1 MRWCA
6 TRPATNPAAGPDHTL
21 AVSSIAAHH
30 VARRS
35 GQSGAPAAQ
44 RGRTRLTVTS
54 SGTQSG
60 AEEASETMPRKGAR
74 PGTSQPVLPVRR
86 WTARRAGPHADV
98 TMADTQPCY
107 AASSLAAGPSPLR
120 QPERRQLTHDHDH
133 EVEYRQRGRQ
143 APPAPS
149 GKPHAEPH
157 PTATGRPPTPAQRLD
172 TTYRQLGNPR
182 FLQPG
187 LRRLK
192 SPQLC
197 QLS

>member
-1 MRWCA
+1 
-6 TRPATNPAAGPDHTL
+6 
-21 AVSSIAAHH
+21 
-30 VARRS
+30 
-35 GQSGAPAAQ
+35 
-44 RGRTRLTVTS
+44 VTS

-149 GKPHAEPH
+149 GKPHAEPQ
-157 PTATGRPPTPAQRLD
+157 PTATGRSPTPAQRLD
-172 TTYRQLGNPR
+172 TTYRQLDRAPAVGEEA
-182 FLQPG
+182 G
-187 LRRLK
+187 
-192 SPQLC
+192 SAGGMSC
-197 QLS
+197 QLSTDPLGRSRSSPRFEPC

>member
-1 MRWCA
+1 M
-6 TRPATNPAAGPDHTL
+6 
-21 AVSSIAAHH
+21 
-30 VARRS
+30 
-35 GQSGAPAAQ
+35 
-44 RGRTRLTVTS
+44 TS

-149 GKPHAEPH
+149 GKPYAEPQ
-157 PTATGRPPTPAQRLD
+157 PTATGRSPTPAQRLD
-172 TTYRQLGNPR
+172 TTYRQLDQNDPLRDQPPR
-182 FLQPG
+182 CRTPAIHSGSTPNLEPHSLSSSG
-187 LRRLK
+187 RSVWSY
-192 SPQLC
+192 SPPSPWAGSLMPLITALGFC
-197 QLS
+197 P